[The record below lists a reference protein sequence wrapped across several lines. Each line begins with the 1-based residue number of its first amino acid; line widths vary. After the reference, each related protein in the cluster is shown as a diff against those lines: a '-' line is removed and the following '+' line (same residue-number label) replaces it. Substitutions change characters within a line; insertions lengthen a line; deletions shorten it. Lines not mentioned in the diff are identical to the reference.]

1 MEGPILIV
9 EDDPAIRDML
19 LDALEQ
25 DGYEAVAVSNGID
38 GITAALLR
46 EPSVILLDLN
56 LPLLDGEG
64 VLRELERQ
72 GPHAPVVLMT
82 SDPRGDRLSTADGVC
97 GYLPKPF
104 DLDDLITTIEL
115 AGTSRG
121 PSFGY
126 AMG

>member
-1 MEGPILIV
+1 MVGPILIV
-9 EDDPAIRDML
+9 EDDEAIRDLL

-25 DGYEAVAVSNGID
+25 DGYEAVAVSNGIE
-38 GITAALLR
+38 GVAAAQLR
-46 EPSVILLDLN
+46 SPAVILLDLN

-82 SDPRGDRLSTADGVC
+82 SDPRGDRLSSAVGVS

-104 DLDDLITTIEL
+104 DLDDLIMTIEA
-115 AGTSRG
+115 AGASHVALLEY
-121 PSFGY
+121 SSL
-126 AMG
+126 